1 MVNNLNLQ
9 EFVQEFSKGCS
20 KAKLA
25 EFNKGETITTYLVN
39 RNQFCI
45 MISGTADLVRYDINR
60 K

>member
-1 MVNNLNLQ
+1 MRTN
-9 EFVQEFSKGCS
+9 FDISKFAKDFSLGCS
-20 KAKLA
+20 KALIK

-45 MISGTADLVRYDINR
+45 LLSGIADLVRYDINR